1 LTPKAEAVAIAIA
14 IGASKPPVALFDIAE
29 VKITVN
35 K

>member
-1 LTPKAEAVAIAIA
+1 LTPKAEAVAIE